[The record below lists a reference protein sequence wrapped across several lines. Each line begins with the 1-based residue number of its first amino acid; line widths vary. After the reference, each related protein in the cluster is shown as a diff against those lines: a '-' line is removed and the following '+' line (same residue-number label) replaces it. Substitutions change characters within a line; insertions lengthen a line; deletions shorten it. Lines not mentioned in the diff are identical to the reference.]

1 MERDYRPCVERIR
14 SPRRVR
20 LIEFT
25 EQSPGKENAQREGT
39 ENLLHVPFESS
50 LEMDWCVWEATA
62 AERKEVLERI

>member
-1 MERDYRPCVERIR
+1 M
-14 SPRRVR
+14 R

-25 EQSPGKENAQREGT
+25 EQSPGKENAQKEGT
-39 ENLLHVPFESS
+39 ENLRHVPFESS